1 MCNRVHKAFFCSVCR
16 LAVGGAVVP
25 NIKAPALHKLEKIP
39 AGEAVTWR
47 STYRIASF
55 DRISLQAFLLLPA
68 KCSVQPGVS
77 KACLADHV
85 WYQLACQGL
94 TLYSHTLLCSV
105 GTVSIAS

>member
-1 MCNRVHKAFFCSVCR
+1 M
-16 LAVGGAVVP
+16 VP
-25 NIKAPALHKLEKIP
+25 TIKAPALHKLDRIP

-77 KACLADHV
+77 EACLAGSRAV
-85 WYQLACQGL
+85 SACMSRSHSFL
-94 TLYSHTLLCSV
+94 SHTSLCSIW
-105 GTVSIAS
+105 TVSIAPQLNRHAMAVDKLKKCR